1 MKICCHQVLETEGR
15 MHLNWAVRHLA
26 TLTMLPGLWCWKGL
40 SFSVLSPNS
49 CLYLLLR
56 TVYRRHALALISL
69 SEQTCHSSDHVQ
81 LGSSEKRVGLFP
93 QWAKSQLPFHNLS
106 EKKKKSNNPE
116 PVFIKGWSRSLSHG
130 MPHQHS
136 SASILEGCKG
146 LITLVGI

>member
-1 MKICCHQVLETEGR
+1 MCFLLMAGV
-15 MHLNWAVRHLA
+15 
-26 TLTMLPGLWCWKGL
+26 
-40 SFSVLSPNS
+40 
-49 CLYLLLR
+49 YLLLR
-56 TVYRRHALALISL
+56 TVWRRRAAALINL
-69 SEQTCHSSDHVQ
+69 PEQTCHFSGCVQ

-93 QWAKSQLPFHNLS
+93 QWAKSQLPFQNLS

-116 PVFIKGWSRSLSHG
+116 PVFTEGWSKSLSYY